1 MKKIFNYFVRRVDFI
16 VLLSDDENKL
26 LCLVLSAHWL
36 VHVNAAVKWDT
47 TWVSFFFSF
56 CLFSFLLFL
65 FLCLP
70 GAPTFPPFK
79 SPFLPPF
86 LSFGAYS

>member
-1 MKKIFNYFVRRVDFI
+1 MKKFLNYFVRRVDFI

-26 LCLVLSAHWL
+26 LCLVLCLLACARECHSEVGYNTGFIL
-36 VHVNAAVKWDT
+36 VFV
-47 TWVSFFFSF
+47 

-79 SPFLPPF
+79 SPFLPRF

>member
-26 LCLVLSAHWL
+26 LCLVLSAYWL

-47 TWVSFFFSF
+47 TWVSFCFFPLSFFFSS
-56 CLFSFLLFL
+56 FSVPLSPRGSH
-65 FLCLP
+65 LP
-70 GAPTFPPFK
+70 TLQISLS
-79 SPFLPPF
+79 SP